1 MNLRSAIVSILV
13 LFLFTACGYKPSST
27 YAKKEIYGKVFIDLN
42 VNIED
47 PKNSVLIKDS
57 MTELLV
63 HRLGSK
69 LVNKKE
75 LADTIVVIKLNS
87 VSLST
92 LQYDDSGYIK
102 LYKATSNINVD
113 YKNSEGK
120 NNFNVSGVYDFSI
133 EDGGTIS
140 DSKRYEAIK
149 AASNKALD
157 EVISKLAVLSFRTK

>member
-1 MNLRSAIVSILV
+1 MNLRSAILSILV

-27 YAKKEIYGKVFIDLN
+27 YAKKEIYGKVYVDLN

-75 LADTIVVIKLNS
+75 LADTIVVVKLNS
-87 VSLST
+87 VGLST
-92 LQYDDSGYIK
+92 LQYDDLGYIK
-102 LYKATSNINVD
+102 LYKATANINVD
-113 YKNSEGK
+113 YKNSERK
-120 NNFNVSGVYDFSI
+120 
-133 EDGGTIS
+133 
-140 DSKRYEAIK
+140 K
-149 AASNKALD
+149 
-157 EVISKLAVLSFRTK
+157 